1 MKRTLLIAAMLLGFG
16 AIHATAEI
24 ADSAANGFTYKS
36 TLNLQAAPD
45 TVYQRLISIGNWWGS
60 DHTFSGD
67 AHNMSIDA
75 RPMGCWCEK
84 LPDGGGVRHMQ
95 VVMVMPGKMLVMTGG
110 LGPLQSIAAT
120 GSMSFKLSPDQGGTR
135 LEITFAVV
143 GYLPAGM
150 NTWAAPVDQVLTQQF
165 TRLKNY
171 IEQGDPAPK
180 KAPGSGL

>member
-1 MKRTLLIAAMLLGFG
+1 MKRTILIASLLL
-16 AIHATAEI
+16 ALSTTYATAEI
-24 ADSAANGFTYKS
+24 ADSAANGFTY
-36 TLNLQAAPD
+36 TLTLYMQAPPD
-45 TVYQRLISIGNWWGS
+45 MVYQRLLAIGNWWDS
-60 DHTFSGD
+60 AHTFSGD
-67 AHNMSIDA
+67 AHNLSLDP

-84 LPDGGGVRHMQ
+84 LPNGGGVRHMQ
-95 VVMVMPGKMLVMTGG
+95 VVIVTPGKRLMMTGG

-135 LEITFAVV
+135 LEITYAVV

-150 NTWAAPVDQVLTQQF
+150 NTLAPLVDPVLTQQF

-171 IEQGDPAPK
+171 VEKGDPAPK